1 MSQITLVRHGQANTT
16 ARDEASYDRLSDLGH
31 QQAAWLGGYFRNS
44 NERYARAYSGTLLR
58 HRQTLQAM
66 DLEFT
71 SDPVVDERLNEVE
84 YFTLATLFEEQ
95 HNVPLPGEREEF
107 VRHLPKMFAHWRD
120 GKIEGAPESFD
131 DFRNRTQDA
140 LAEISEGEG
149 PALVVTSGGLI
160 GMAMMVTMRLDLEA
174 MAHLCLSIENTSVH
188 RLQKFPSALA
198 PVQFNAC
205 PHLDSPERRLSRTH
219 L

>member
-31 QQAAWLGGYFRNS
+31 QQAAWLGGYFRDA

-58 HRQTLQAM
+58 HRQTLAAM
-66 DLEFT
+66 EMEF
-71 SDPVVDERLNEVE
+71 SDAPIVDERLNEVE
-84 YFTLATLFEEQ
+84 YFTLSTLLEEQ
-95 HNVPLPGEREEF
+95 HAIPLPSEREEF
-107 VRHLPKMFAHWRD
+107 LRHLPKMFAHWRD
-120 GKIEGAPESFD
+120 GKIEGAPETFD
-131 DFRNRTQDA
+131 AFRTRTQDA
-140 LAEISEGEG
+140 LSEISEGHG

-174 MAHLCLSIENTSVH
+174 MAHLCLSIENTYIH

-205 PHLDSPERRLSRTH
+205 PHLEIPERRLARTH